1 MAFTVET
8 GAVVAGANAYM
19 TVAQYRT
26 HHTDRGKVV
35 LNTTLGQTD
44 ADVQAAI
51 IKATD
56 YIDKRFGRRF
66 RGERKQRQQELEYP
80 RTDAWDDDGYLLSE
94 MPGQLLKAT
103 AEYAWLATQ
112 QTTDLAPVPDGTQ
125 GVVEELSEKVGP
137 IATTTKFAKKP
148 MTDTGNLTQSL
159 PEYPQADLWL
169 EELLCSSASR
179 EFRRG

>member
-8 GAVVAGANAYM
+8 GAIVAGANAYM

-26 HHTDRGKVV
+26 HHTDRGRAA
-35 LNTTLGQTD
+35 LITDTGQTD
-44 ADVQAAI
+44 VLVQAAI

-66 RGERKQRQQELEYP
+66 RGDRKQREQMLEYP
-80 RTDAWDDDGYLLSE
+80 RTDAWDDDDFILPE
-94 MPGQLLKAT
+94 MPNQLLKAT
-103 AEYAWLATQ
+103 AEYAWLSTQ
-112 QTTDLAPVPDGTQ
+112 LETELAPIPDGTT
-125 GVVEELSEKVGP
+125 GIVEELSEKVGP
-137 IATTTKFAKKP
+137 IATTTKFARRP
-148 MTDTGNLTQSL
+148 VTDTGNLIQSL

-169 EELLCSSASR
+169 EELLESSSSR